1 MKIVKTPFKDLIIIR
16 NKRYDDSRGYFRELL
31 IEKKINKKFCFSVI
45 SASKKNVI
53 RGLHF
58 QSKNKQTKVIHVIK
72 GKILDVIVNLKK
84 NSKEFGKVKKYKLN
98 AGDTLIVPNYY
109 AHGYECL
116 SDDCIVLYHLDNYRH
131 KKEEGGIFYK
141 DKELNISWNTKKPI
155 ISKRDRLSGS
165 FLEFKKII
173 KTL

>member
-1 MKIVKTPFKDLIIIR
+1 MIKKPTLIRKKKYFDKRGFFQEIFLLKELKIKTI
-16 NKRYDDSRGYFRELL
+16 
-31 IEKKINKKFCFSVI
+31 FS
-45 SASKKNVI
+45 ALAYSKKNVI

-98 AGDTLIVPNYY
+98 AGDTLIVPNHY

-116 SDDCIVLYHLDNYRH
+116 SEDCIVLYHLDNYRH
-131 KKEEGGIFYK
+131 KKEECGIFYK